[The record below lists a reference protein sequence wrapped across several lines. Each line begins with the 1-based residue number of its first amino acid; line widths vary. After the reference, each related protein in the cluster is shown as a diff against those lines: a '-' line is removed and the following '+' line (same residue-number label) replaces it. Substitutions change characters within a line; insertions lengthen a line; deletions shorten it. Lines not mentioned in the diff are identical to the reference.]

1 MPVKEAVKQNGTET
15 QGQFA
20 DYPYDVHTMVR
31 TLGTDAAPNV
41 TAIDAHIQAWL
52 DSGFELFASHYT
64 GEAKDQ
70 GARMVYVLR
79 RARA

>member
-1 MPVKEAVKQNGTET
+1 MAVVKEATNGT
-15 QGQFA
+15 QVKGPHA

-31 TLGTDAAPNV
+31 TLGTDSGPNV
-41 TAIDAHIQAWL
+41 QTVDMHIQAWL
-52 DSGFELFASHYT
+52 DSGFELFATHYT

-79 RARA
+79 RVRA